1 MEKSALTLSS
11 AAACSIILLVTHAA
25 TARAYAA
32 EWSLLPLMMEGRAAA
47 DFSPDRDF
55 RYLPRQGDKGFFESI
70 DDLSALR
77 RSPVREYICH
87 YQTAGRQFLRG
98 GVLRARRYMDVVD
111 AVFEKHGDVPAGLK
125 LLPLLESGFNPH
137 AVSRSNAVG
146 PWQFMS
152 GTARLLGLKN
162 NSRVDERKSIHRSTE
177 AALKHLQSLYRTFN
191 SWELALAAYNGGA
204 GYVKRAMQKSGAKD
218 FWELR
223 EKGALREET
232 SEYVPRFMA
241 LSVLYNN
248 PDLFMLDDIT
258 PVLTAKTRLV
268 EFEYPADLRK
278 IAAVSGVSLELLR
291 AYNPEIRK
299 NITPPGSIKYSLLVP
314 EEGLERL
321 ARNMDRVYV
330 MKLSRIATCRVKK
343 GDTLRRIARRY
354 QVPAASIM
362 LLNDLA
368 NPGRL
373 RRGQEILIPQ

>member
-1 MEKSALTLSS
+1 MERPARTISS
-11 AAACSIILLVTHAA
+11 AGAAIIILLSMAA
-25 TARAYAA
+25 GETRAVASD
-32 EWSLLPLMMEGRAAA
+32 WGLLPLLMEGRAAA
-47 DFSPDRDF
+47 DFNPGRDF
-55 RYLPRQGDKGFFESI
+55 RYLPQQGDKGFFESI

-77 RSPVREYICH
+77 RSSVREYVCH
-87 YQTAGRQFLRG
+87 YQTSGRRFLRDG
-98 GVLRARRYMDVVD
+98 FLRALRYMDAVD
-111 AVFEKHGDVPAGLK
+111 AVFARHGDIPAGLK

-146 PWQFMS
+146 PWQFLN
-152 GTARLLGLKN
+152 GTARLLGLAN

-177 AALKHLQSLYRTFN
+177 AALMHLKSLYRTFN

-204 GYVKRAMQKSGAKD
+204 GYVKRAMLKSGAKD

-223 EKGALREET
+223 EKGALRGET
-232 SEYVPRFMA
+232 AEYVPRFMA

-258 PVLTAKTRLV
+258 PVLTARTRLV

-299 NITPPGSIKYSLLVP
+299 NITPPNSIRYRLLVP

-343 GDTLRRIARRY
+343 GDTLGRIARRY
-354 QVPAASIM
+354 QVPATSIM

-368 NPGRL
+368 SPGRL
-373 RRGQEILIPQ
+373 KRGQELLIPQ